1 MFTKMFQKY
10 VCFDQNIMYINTTHF
25 LFTSIVKS
33 PNLNVIY
40 QRIEIF
46 LKKKFFFLI
55 IFFF

>member
-10 VCFDQNIMYINTTHF
+10 VCFDQNTMYINTRYF

-46 LKKKFFFLI
+46 SKEKFFF
-55 IFFF
+55 